1 MRIRIIT
8 DDFSSALDGTA
19 CFAQRGWDADVQ
31 LGTAGEENVV
41 VASIDTRTRENVAGS
56 AGDAVYAAA
65 RAWSN
70 ADLLVL
76 QFDSTLRGRVALD
89 CLSALAASGRRKLLI
104 VPAFP
109 AAGRTTRAGRVY
121 ADGVLV
127 HESAFGRDPTLPVR
141 ESSVPALFKTHDV
154 CVAVA
159 RDAAHTRVL
168 LETHDAVVVDAQTEN
183 ELDTL
188 VETFATRA
196 DVLWAGSTGMLR
208 AMARVLPVPADSGA
222 KGLDSAVNAAQRPLL
237 VVGSL
242 NPRSRLQL
250 EAVQSS
256 RHIQVLATREVRSS
270 PRSALHDVAH
280 QAADLLRSG
289 VCDGLVVTG
298 GETARQIVD
307 ALPAL
312 SLCVCREVL
321 PGVALAMVDTAA
333 GRFPMITKAG
343 GFGQDDAFL
352 VCLDALKGVGQ

>member
-56 AGDAVYAAA
+56 AGDAVSAAA

-76 QFDSTLRGRVALD
+76 QFDSTLRGRVALA

-109 AAGRTTRAGRVY
+109 AAGQITRAGRVY
-121 ADGVLV
+121 VDGVLV

-188 VETFATRA
+188 VETFATRS
-196 DVLWAGSTGMLR
+196 DVLWAGSTGVLR
-208 AMARVLPVPADSGA
+208 AMARVLPVPADSVA
-222 KGLDSAVNAAQRPLL
+222 KGLDSAVNAAHRPLL

-250 EAVQSS
+250 EVALSR

-280 QAADLLRSG
+280 QAADLSRSG

-298 GETARQIVD
+298 GETARQIAD

-312 SLCVCREVL
+312 SLRVCREVL

-352 VCLDALKGVGQ
+352 VCLDALKGVGK